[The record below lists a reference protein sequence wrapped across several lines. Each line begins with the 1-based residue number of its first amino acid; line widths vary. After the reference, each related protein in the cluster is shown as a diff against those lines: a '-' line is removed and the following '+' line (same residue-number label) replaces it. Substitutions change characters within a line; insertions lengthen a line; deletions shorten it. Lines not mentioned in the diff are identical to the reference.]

1 MFEFIIN
8 GIKSHFSVDY
18 KTAIKKLLES
28 CWEYKFM
35 FETYEEA
42 ENFYFRRLKKHEEEI
57 EKIRYLNGEPEP
69 LQCEVVCPVIDL
81 RGE

>member
-1 MFEFIIN
+1 
-8 GIKSHFSVDY
+8 
-18 KTAIKKLLES
+18 
-28 CWEYKFM
+28 M

-81 RGE
+81 RG